1 MRNFK
6 EYYNVLKEELAVSR
20 FLIDSFIGVHFLFT
34 IIEFPRANQLY
45 CRSVVEQNTLS
56 LLCSN
61 STLDRQEQDYGGAAA
76 E

>member
-1 MRNFK
+1 MRNFN

-20 FLIDSFIGVHFLFT
+20 FLIDSFVGVHFLFT
-34 IIEFPRANQLY
+34 IIGFPWANQLY
-45 CRSVVEQNTLS
+45 CRPVIEQNMLS

-61 STLDRQEQDYGGAAA
+61 GAFDGQEQDYGGAAA

>member
-6 EYYNVLKEELAVSR
+6 EYYNMLKEELVVSR

-34 IIEFPRANQLY
+34 IIGFPQANQLY
-45 CRSVVEQNTLS
+45 CRPVVEQNMLS

-61 STLDRQEQDYGGAAA
+61 SALDGQEQDYGGAAA

>member
-20 FLIDSFIGVHFLFT
+20 FLIDSFVGVHFLFT
-34 IIEFPRANQLY
+34 IIGFPQANQLY
-45 CRSVVEQNTLS
+45 CQPVVEQNMLS
-56 LLCSN
+56 LLRSN
-61 STLDRQEQDYGGAAA
+61 GALNGQEQDYGGTAA

>member
-34 IIEFPRANQLY
+34 IVGFSRANPLY
-45 CRSVVEQNTLS
+45 CQPVVEQNTLS
-56 LLCSN
+56 LLRSN
-61 STLDRQEQDYGGAAA
+61 GTLDGQEQDYRGAAA